1 MDLFKPLFELIL
13 PLFLIMDPVGN
24 SPPCQAILRN
34 YPPRRQ
40 RGILLRELLFALI
53 LMILFQF
60 LGDWLLKYLDLERST
75 LSLAGGVIL
84 FLISLKMVFPEEH
97 GSLSAHERD
106 PYLVPIATPFVAG
119 PSLLAV
125 IMLYSNRAESPLLL
139 LASILI
145 AWVVSVLIMLGF
157 TYFQPLLGERGGKAA
172 ERLMGLIL
180 ILLAVQM
187 LEEGVRM
194 FLGSL

>member
-1 MDLFKPLFELIL
+1 MDAFRTMFELIL

-24 SPPCQAILRN
+24 SASCQAILRN
-34 YPPRRQ
+34 YTPQQQ
-40 RGILLRELLFALI
+40 RGILLRELFFALI
-53 LMILFQF
+53 LMILFQL
-60 LGDWLLKYLDLERST
+60 LGDWLLKYLDLQRST

-97 GSLSAHERD
+97 GSLGAHERD
-106 PYLVPIATPFVAG
+106 PFLVPIATPFIAG
-119 PSLLAV
+119 PSLLAA
-125 IMLYSNRAESPLLL
+125 IMLYSNRVEDLLLL

-145 AWVVSVLIMLGF
+145 AWVVSVIIMLGF
-157 TYFQPLLGERGGKAA
+157 TSFQPLLGERGGKAA

-187 LEEGVRM
+187 LEEGMRM
-194 FLGSL
+194 FLESL